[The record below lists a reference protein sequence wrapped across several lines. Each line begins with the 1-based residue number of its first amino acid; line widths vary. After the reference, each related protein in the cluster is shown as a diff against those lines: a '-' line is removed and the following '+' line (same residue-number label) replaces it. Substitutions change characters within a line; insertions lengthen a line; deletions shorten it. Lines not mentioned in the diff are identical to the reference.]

1 MILKFYKKER
11 DIKGM
16 LKHSILLAEKAVADI
31 FMNEA
36 LVSYDESVKVAA
48 AEEGIQ
54 VFSKLDPAAIVK
66 HLSDD
71 GTRAAKAAKG
81 RASRPSHTAATSNR
95 ACFKF
100 NFTSG
105 GCSRSRCN
113 YPHKC
118 SACSGPGDV
127 NADCPN
133 VDCQSGAPS
142 RK

>member
-1 MILKFYKKER
+1 
-11 DIKGM
+11 M
-16 LKHSILLAEKAVADI
+16 LKHSFLLAEKAVADV
-31 FMNEA
+31 FANEA

-54 VFSKLDPAAIVK
+54 VFSKLDSAAIVK

-71 GTRAAKAAKG
+71 GTRAAKAAKR

-95 ACFKF
+95 GSAVATSACFKF
-100 NFTSG
+100 NFASG